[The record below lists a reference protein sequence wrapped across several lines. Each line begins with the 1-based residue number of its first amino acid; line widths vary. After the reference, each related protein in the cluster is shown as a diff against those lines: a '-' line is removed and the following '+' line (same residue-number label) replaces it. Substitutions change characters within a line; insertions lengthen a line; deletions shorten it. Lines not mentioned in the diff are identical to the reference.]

1 MISAMP
7 LSSIYG
13 SSAHYANI
21 GKMENQGIELSVQAS
36 LVRTRDFEWI
46 VGGNIAHATS
56 KIKSLGGEEQVI
68 LNYDDEVQM
77 VHRVGESPYQ
87 YYGYQ
92 ADGVFATQVEADEAN
107 LSNRTGV
114 RYNAGDVRFVDQ
126 NGDNRIDDKDRV
138 LLGSAAP
145 SYFGGFY
152 TQFKYKGFAAFG
164 RIQLFKGNMAYNAVR
179 QQLESVST
187 THNQSLAVSKSLE
200 SGTGEVTI
208 FRVPYGNDR

>member
-1 MISAMP
+1 M
-7 LSSIYG
+7 
-13 SSAHYANI
+13 
-21 GKMENQGIELSVQAS
+21 
-36 LVRTRDFEWI
+36 
-46 VGGNIAHATS
+46 
-56 KIKSLGGEEQVI
+56 
-68 LNYDDEVQM
+68 NYDDEVQM

-145 SYFGGFY
+145 SYFGGFLY
-152 TQFKYKGFAAFG
+152 T
-164 RIQLFKGNMAYNAVR
+164 V
-179 QQLESVST
+179 
-187 THNQSLAVSKSLE
+187 
-200 SGTGEVTI
+200 
-208 FRVPYGNDR
+208 

>member
-1 MISAMP
+1 MLLLWEVSIYSTVPYQHLSTIVRTNVPNTTLKPETNASLNLGIDLSVLRNRLNISFDYYNNQISDMISAMP

-92 ADGVFATQVEADEAN
+92 ADGVFATQVEPMRPISAIVPEYGTMPVT
-107 LSNRTGV
+107 S
-114 RYNAGDVRFVDQ
+114 
-126 NGDNRIDDKDRV
+126 V
-138 LLGSAAP
+138 LLD
-145 SYFGGFY
+145 
-152 TQFKYKGFAAFG
+152 QK
-164 RIQLFKGNMAYNAVR
+164 
-179 QQLESVST
+179 ET
-187 THNQSLAVSKSLE
+187 TELM
-200 SGTGEVTI
+200 
-208 FRVPYGNDR
+208 

>member
-126 NGDNRIDDKDRV
+126 NGDNRIEI
-138 LLGSAAP
+138 
-145 SYFGGFY
+145 
-152 TQFKYKGFAAFG
+152 
-164 RIQLFKGNMAYNAVR
+164 RIVYCWEVPLHPILADFIHSLSTRDLRFR
-179 QQLESVST
+179 QNSVI
-187 THNQSLAVSKSLE
+187 QRIIWLIML
-200 SGTGEVTI
+200 
-208 FRVPYGNDR
+208 